1 MSVFD
6 KNFVVKRSWNSTTQ
20 SKLYKLSNKGK
31 VSFSERLHLTTVAGK
46 GSAEYIYFSLNPK
59 FCPNP
64 VLIYYQDYDL
74 IPKRLE
80 IICSGDPKDT
90 IVEIKEGPSKELAD
104 LLEISQYVTEE
115 EENSWR
121 IQVDPIKQVKEVTE
135 FVSGGI
141 VTYDISLESNMS
153 ENDLKRLG
161 IYEDLMEYL
170 RKELVDN
177 KIQVSR
183 LSSWRS

>member
-6 KNFVVKRSWNSTTQ
+6 KNFIVKRTWRSTTQ

-46 GSAEYIYFSLNPK
+46 GSAEYVYFSLNPK

-90 IVEIKEGPSKELAD
+90 IVKAEERPSKELAD
-104 LLEISQYVTEE
+104 LLGISQYVTEE
-115 EENSWR
+115 ENSWG
-121 IQVDPIKQVKEVTE
+121 IQVDPIKQVKEVTK
-135 FVSGGI
+135 FSSGGL

-153 ENDLKRLG
+153 EDDLRGLG

-170 RKELVDN
+170 RRELVDN